1 MTDKLRSFSCR
12 HCEISSN
19 KKTACLSASA
29 KSPGVFPSQ
38 NIALKNYSTV
48 KKNRIW
54 HLSGEVCS
62 IVWFTTRKMLNNSDY
77 LVKF

>member
-1 MTDKLRSFSCR
+1 MTDKLRSFSSR

-48 KKNRIW
+48 KK
-54 HLSGEVCS
+54 
-62 IVWFTTRKMLNNSDY
+62 KLNLAPLRGVFHS
-77 LVKF
+77 LVHYEKNVK

>member
-19 KKTACLSASA
+19 KKTTCLSASA

-48 KKNRIW
+48 KKN
-54 HLSGEVCS
+54 
-62 IVWFTTRKMLNNSDY
+62 
-77 LVKF
+77 